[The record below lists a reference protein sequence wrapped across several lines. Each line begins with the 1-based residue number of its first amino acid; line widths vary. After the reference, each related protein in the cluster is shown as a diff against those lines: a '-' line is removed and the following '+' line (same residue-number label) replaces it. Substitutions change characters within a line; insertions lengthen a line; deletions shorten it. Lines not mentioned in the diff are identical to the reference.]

1 MGSKPLYSFS
11 PTVFFGEFQLSLG
24 GGRAKYVHLLEDHDV
39 RRWYNNVARGSPVTA
54 DVYLRRLGSFCV
66 ENKLTP
72 AVLAAMSPTK
82 LENLLM
88 DYVSA
93 KEKQYAGSYIESTVK
108 AVKSWLAHSGIELKR
123 KIKIRGANET
133 PSLRDERVPTKDE
146 LRHVILSANRQARVA
161 SILVAHGG
169 LRLESIGDY
178 RGQDGLTIH
187 DLPELKIGHDEVT
200 FETVPSMVVVRPSLS
215 KARHQ
220 YFTFLTEE
228 ACGYLKDYL
237 EERSRG
243 GEKLAA
249 DSAIVRPKVAQKRFI
264 RSINIGDMMRSAIR
278 AAGYPWRPYV
288 LRSYFD
294 TQLMLA
300 ESKGLVVR
308 DYRTFWMGH
317 KGDIEN
323 RYTTNKHRLP
333 ESVIEDMRE
342 AYKRS
347 QQFLQTTKGEV
358 GEEKI
363 KEAFK
368 EQLLAVAGFSEEE
381 VAKYELANMS
391 DEELHNLVRQR
402 LLGAMA
408 NNGSRQKVVP
418 VSEVERFLADGWEYV
433 ASISNERAV
442 IKIPF

>member
-1 MGSKPLYSFS
+1 
-11 PTVFFGEFQLSLG
+11 
-24 GGRAKYVHLLEDHDV
+24 
-39 RRWYNNVARGSPVTA
+39 
-54 DVYLRRLGSFCV
+54 
-66 ENKLTP
+66 
-72 AVLAAMSPTK
+72 
-82 LENLLM
+82 M

-123 KIKIRGANET
+123 KVKIRGANES
-133 PSLRDERVPTKDE
+133 PSLKDERVPIKDE
-146 LRHVILSANRQARVA
+146 LHHVLLSANRQARVA
-161 SILVAHGG
+161 SILVAHAG

-178 RGQDGLTIH
+178 KGQDGLTIH

-200 FETVPSMVVVRPSLS
+200 FETIPSMVIVRQSLS

-237 EERSRG
+237 EERSRS
-243 GEKLAA
+243 GEKLDA
-249 DSAIVRPKVAQKRFI
+249 DSAIVRPKVAQKHFI
-264 RSINIGDMMRSAIR
+264 RSTNIGDMMRSAIR

-300 ESKGLVVR
+300 ESKALVVR

-368 EQLLAVAGFSEEE
+368 KQLLAVAGFTEEE
-381 VAKYELANMS
+381 IGKQELVGMT
-391 DEELHNLVRQR
+391 DEEFNSLVRRR
-402 LLGAMA
+402 LLGTSQA
-408 NNGSRQKVVP
+408 NGSRQKVVT
-418 VSEVERFLADGWEYV
+418 VKEMEQYLAEGWEYV
-433 ASISNERAV
+433 ASISSDKAIV
-442 IKIPF
+442 KILS